1 MYNFETEEE
10 LFDFLQENIISTM
23 EAAEILGC
31 SRQYID
37 QLVKENKLVPVKIY
51 PRNKIFLKSTVLAR
65 KKS

>member
-1 MYNFETEEE
+1 MYHFDTEEE
-10 LFDFLQENIISTM
+10 LFDFLQDNIISTM

-65 KKS
+65 KK